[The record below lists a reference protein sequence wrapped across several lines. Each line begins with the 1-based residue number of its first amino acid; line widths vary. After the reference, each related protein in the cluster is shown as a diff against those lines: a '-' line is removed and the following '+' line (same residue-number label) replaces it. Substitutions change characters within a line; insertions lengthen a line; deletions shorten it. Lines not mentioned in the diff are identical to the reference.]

1 MTDKKNNSKSCKCP
15 FCDAELEIKDMP
27 FCTACKLE
35 VDFKICKNCGK
46 PIPAEVSICPEC
58 GQS

>member
-1 MTDKKNNSKSCKCP
+1 MTEKNNTTKECKCP

-27 FCTACKLE
+27 FCDSCNLE
-35 VDFKICKNCGK
+35 VDIKICKDCGK